1 MHVPFPRRFPGRNK
15 VFVVLL
21 SLFAAGCMLAAVL
34 QTSRVFVQLD
44 DYRSASQD
52 NLHWTTSRLEVDQLK
67 FLASLRALTG
77 PEPELVDAVR
87 RQFDILYSRATA
99 LRDGRV
105 YREVLAQDIAHAD
118 MDRVT
123 ELLATMVP
131 IIDGDQSNVFKE
143 RARLIQL
150 GTRMADPIRN
160 IAARGLAADAQRSDS
175 ERAALTAKI
184 LSLAILILMMLA
196 ALSSLLL
203 LLWRLYRNYR
213 TEAEQNKSKSN
224 RLATILNTS
233 QDAVMVVGADGLIG
247 DTNARA
253 NDLLALS
260 DRLTTKIELGDV
272 LFCKGDDGTL
282 KPLSGEILRNTCA
295 TGPSR
300 REDVIVR
307 NLAGR
312 EFAAELSADLARQ
325 GAGKICILFIRD
337 ISERLAAES
346 EIERSREKALAG
358 ERAKARFLAMIS
370 HEMRT
375 PLNGILGALELLGDT
390 GLTPEQEKFT
400 RIMRSSG
407 QLLLTQITDALD
419 LTQAAARQIVLRPA
433 VFDLD
438 QLLGELAE
446 TQQGPAQAR
455 GNSLRL
461 VAPKDGFG
469 RVTGDRARIY
479 QVLLNL
485 VSNAIKFTRDG
496 EITLDV
502 TRLPST
508 DNEPDMIEFQ
518 IIDTGIGIS
527 SENLPKV
534 FDDFMRVQDTTGDRP
549 EGTGLGLGIAR
560 QLVKL
565 MKGTIGVE
573 SEVGEGSLFWVRL
586 PLPAAAV
593 SIAPEPK
600 AVADVPQTHT
610 PARALDILVVE
621 DNATN
626 RVVLEGML
634 KGDGHR
640 VHLTSD
646 GIEGVEAAQKQ
657 RFDLILMDI
666 SMPRMDGREATLH
679 IRASQGPNARTQI
692 VALTAHVRAEDRG
705 DLEKMGFDRV
715 ETKPLRREALRA
727 LLGQIDSTA
736 DAPADKPCHVDPVYM
751 EQLRAALP
759 QDRIDRLLIE
769 FETEGAAILGDL
781 KRDDPL
787 SGTDL
792 ADRIHK
798 LAGTAAATGGLALQA
813 LLGRAESALRG
824 GDAEAAET
832 AISALPSLLQETLR
846 QLNSHNRAG

>member
-1 MHVPFPRRFPGRNK
+1 MPVPFFHRFSGRSK
-15 VFVVLL
+15 VVLVLL
-21 SLFAAGCMLAAVL
+21 SLFAAGCMVAAVL

-52 NLHWTTSRLEVDQLK
+52 NVYWTTSRLEVDQLK
-67 FLASLRALTG
+67 FLASLYTLTG
-77 PEPELVDAVR
+77 PEAELIDKVR

-105 YREVLAQDIAHAD
+105 YREVLAHDIEHAD
-118 MDRVT
+118 IELLT
-123 ELLATMVP
+123 ELLTTMVP
-131 IIDGDQSNVFKE
+131 IIDGDQSNIFKD

-150 GTRMADPIRN
+150 GVQMADPIRN
-160 IAARGLAADAQRSDS
+160 IAARGLAAHSQRSDA

-184 LSLAILILMMLA
+184 LSLAMLILMMLA

-213 TEAEQNKSKSN
+213 TEAKQNKSKSN

-233 QDAVMVVGADGLIG
+233 QDAVLVVGADGLIG

-253 NDLLALS
+253 DDLLALNN
-260 DRLTTKIELGDV
+260 RLNAKVELGDV
-272 LFCKGDDGTL
+272 LFCKGEDGAL
-282 KPLSGEILRNTCA
+282 KPLTGTLLRNSCA

-307 NLAGR
+307 DLEGR

-325 GAGKICILFIRD
+325 GASTICILFIRD
-337 ISERLAAES
+337 ISERLAAEA

-433 VFDLD
+433 AFDLD
-438 QLLGELAE
+438 QLLGELTE
-446 TQQGPAQAR
+446 TQQGPAQSR

-469 RVTGDRARIY
+469 RVVGDRARIY

-502 TRLPST
+502 TRLPAT
-508 DNEPDMIEFQ
+508 HTEPDMIEFQ
-518 IIDTGIGIS
+518 VIDTGIGIS
-527 SENLPKV
+527 RDNLPKV

-565 MKGTIGVE
+565 MKGAIGVE
-573 SEVGEGSLFWVRL
+573 SELGEGSLFWVRL
-586 PLPAAAV
+586 PLPDAVVAA
-593 SIAPEPK
+593 APEPM
-600 AVADVPQTHT
+600 AVATPPQPHT
-610 PARALDILVVE
+610 PVRALDILVVE

-626 RVVLEGML
+626 RIVLEGML
-634 KGDGHR
+634 TGDGHK
-640 VHLTSD
+640 VHLTCD
-646 GIEGVEAAQKQ
+646 GIEGVEAAQKR

-679 IRASQGPNARTQI
+679 IRASQGPNARTPI

-727 LLGQIDSTA
+727 LVAGIESTA
-736 DAPADKPCHVDPVYM
+736 GAPSDKPRQVDPIYM
-751 EQLRAALP
+751 EQLRIALP
-759 QDRIDRLLIE
+759 QDRIDRLLVE
-769 FETEGAAILGDL
+769 FETEGTAILDDL

-787 SGTDL
+787 TGTDL

-824 GDAEAAET
+824 GDTKAAET
-832 AISALPSLLQETLR
+832 AISALPSLLHETLR
-846 QLNSHNRAG
+846 QLNEYNRAS